1 MCEKKNNQN
10 KIDAL
15 TDNMI
20 SCMKIHEESDKKLVK
35 RIRLMPEIKKN
46 YDFVAKDETSI
57 EANYFCDGFVEGANW
72 RIDSVWHE
80 GSEKP
85 DTDKGDL
92 LIIVKDAFG
101 KDVYVRQNAYY
112 VLKYGCKKWAYI
124 KDLIPNMED

>member
-1 MCEKKNNQN
+1 
-10 KIDAL
+10 
-15 TDNMI
+15 
-20 SCMKIHEESDKKLVK
+20 MKEEDIENAAREESGIWSPNPVHLHDLY
-35 RIRLMPEIKKN
+35 RWD
-46 YDFVAKDETSI
+46 DF
-57 EANYFCDGFVEGANW
+57 EAGFHRGANW
-72 RIDSVWHE
+72 RINSVWHE